1 MKPAARFLLA
11 AGITLLALAGA
22 GYWRW
27 RVAWRVPGPDSR
39 VSIPVFVLHR
49 VLPGEATEYI
59 ISPDRLKK
67 LVRELNRR
75 GFTPVSLGQLHAAL
89 HDRGPLPRKPAMI
102 TFDDAYLDMYVHALP
117 VLRKHGW
124 PAVFFAPTG
133 KMSDP
138 PAERVVWGDGPDPRA
153 MQWPELIALKEAGM
167 EIGSHAWTHINLA
180 KALPETVN
188 AELETSRR
196 EIAERIGVAP
206 MALAYPGG
214 RHSREV
220 RRAAAEA
227 GYRLGFL
234 SGGGPI
240 PLGVEDLY
248 ALPRVHVPGY
258 ADPAAIVSAL
268 PENVWR

>member
-1 MKPAARFLLA
+1 MAALGIAVLLA
-11 AGITLLALAGA
+11 AGGWA
-22 GYWRW
+22 
-27 RVAWRVPGPDSR
+27 AWRARTAWRSPGPGSR
-39 VSIPVFVLHR
+39 VTIPVFVLHR

-59 ISPDRLKK
+59 ISPDRLEK

-75 GFTPVSLGQLHAAL
+75 GFKPISLAQLDAAL
-89 HDRGPLPRKPAMI
+89 RDRGPLPRKPAMI

-133 KMSDP
+133 KITDP
-138 PAERVVWGDGPDPRA
+138 PAGRVVWGDGPDPQA
-153 MQWPELIALKEAGM
+153 MQWPELIALKKAGM
-167 EIGSHAWTHINLA
+167 EIGSHAGTHINLA
-180 KALPETVN
+180 KALPETVR
-188 AELETSRR
+188 AELETSRSA
-196 EIAERIGVAP
+196 IAERLGVAP
-206 MALAYPGG
+206 VALAYPGG
-214 RHSREV
+214 RQNREV

-227 GYRLGFL
+227 GYRLAFL

-240 PLGVEDLY
+240 PPGVEDLY

-258 ADPAAIVSAL
+258 AEPAAIVSAL